1 MTSYSCWNHHP
12 QKARKALSSEPT
24 TKIKKKSQHSPPI
37 LMTPGVSECKI
48 PKLLEK
54 QKPEKYDEFTER

>member
-1 MTSYSCWNHHP
+1 MISYSCWNHHP

-24 TKIKKKSQHSPPI
+24 KIKKKSQHSPPI
-37 LMTPGVSECKI
+37 LMTPGVSERKI